1 MAIDPSDRRAQRRP
15 RIHVASLGC
24 AKNLVDSE
32 RLLGRLAGAGAIVGA
47 PVEKADILIVNTC
60 GFIEAA
66 RAESLAVIREYA
78 ERASGGGTR
87 LFVVGCLVQRDRE
100 VLAAQLP
107 DVDGFFGLDEDEAIA
122 DACGL
127 GRGPAE
133 DARLILTPRHLA
145 YLRISE
151 GCDNRC
157 TYCTIPSIRGPFR
170 SRPISEVVQEAE
182 QLVEGGAREIDLIGQ
197 DTTRYGV
204 DLSPTTRIGIEEL
217 LSQLA
222 EVPGLRWIRLLYT
235 HPAHFR
241 DALIEAYATIP
252 SLCPYVDL
260 PLQHLDD
267 EILRRMGRG
276 VTQSDCLGLIE
287 RLRARIPDVAIRT
300 TFIVGFPGETEAQ
313 FRRLLDLVREVRFEH
328 VGAFAYSREAGTPA
342 AQMPDPVPPKTIERR
357 LDALMGVQQEIV
369 FERNESRIGEM
380 LEVLIDEPAG
390 EADVWVARSSREAP
404 DVDSVIYV
412 RGSGL
417 RSGEFRTVEV
427 VGFDGYDLV
436 AEPVGGNR

>member
-1 MAIDPSDRRAQRRP
+1 MAKGQRDRRARRP

-24 AKNLVDSE
+24 VKNLVDSE
-32 RLLGRLAGAGAIVGA
+32 RLLGRLAAAGAIVGA
-47 PVEKADILIVNTC
+47 PAEEADILIVNTC
-60 GFIEAA
+60 GFIEPA
-66 RAESLAVIREYA
+66 RAESFAVIREYA
-78 ERASGGGTR
+78 KRARGRAAR
-87 LFVVGCLVQRDRE
+87 LFVVGCLVQRDRDG
-100 VLAAQLP
+100 LTAQLP
-107 DVDGFFGLDEDEAIA
+107 GVDRFFGLDEHEAIA

-127 GRGPAE
+127 GPGPDE
-133 DARLILTPRHLA
+133 DARLILTPRHLS

-170 SRPISEVVQEAE
+170 SRPAAEVVREAE
-182 QLVEGGAREIDLIGQ
+182 QLVEGGARELDLIGQ

-204 DLSPTTRIGIEEL
+204 DLSPATRIEEL

-222 EVPGLRWIRLLYT
+222 EIRDLRWIRLLYT
-235 HPAHFR
+235 HPAHFS
-241 DALIEAYATIP
+241 DALADAYASIP

-300 TFIVGFPGETEAQ
+300 TFIVGFPGETEAH
-313 FRRLLDLVREVRFEH
+313 FRRLLELVREVRFEH

-357 LDALMGVQQEIV
+357 LDALMGAQQEIV
-369 FERNESRIGEM
+369 FERNESRIGET
-380 LEVLIDEPAG
+380 LEVLIDEPAD
-390 EADVWVARSSREAP
+390 EAGVWVARSIREAP

-412 RGSGL
+412 RGPGV
-417 RSGEFRTVEV
+417 RGGEFRTVEV
-427 VGFDGYDLV
+427 VGFDAYDLV
-436 AEPVGGNR
+436 AEPIDGNR